1 MSAII
6 EVNNKWMESQ
16 SHRVYP
22 EVWNEDSEGIHW
34 VAVPPEFESIVI
46 QNAPYIDFTYDAE
59 TDTISNVV
67 ATERPPEPEPE
78 FAPSMYDKLIL
89 SMIS

>member
-22 EVWNEDSEGIHW
+22 EVWNPDSEGVHW
-34 VAVPPEFESIVI
+34 VAVPPEFETIVVD
-46 QNAPYIDFTYDAE
+46 NAPYIEFDYDPE

-67 ATERPPEPEPE
+67 ATERPVEPEPQ
-78 FAPSMYDKLIL
+78 FTPSTMDKLIL